1 MAKWILKRTS
11 ADFKNIA
18 KSRGIDPLFAL
29 VLANRG
35 IIADEDY
42 NNYIN
47 GNINYDETLLEDMEL
62 LTDIVREKI
71 SEEKY
76 IRIVGDYDV
85 DGVAATAILKK
96 GIEAYA
102 EIAGYSSFVDTRI
115 PHRMKDGY
123 GLNAGIIK
131 EAFDAGIDTLLT
143 CDNGISAIDEIA
155 EAKRLGM
162 TVLVTDHHEI
172 PFDIVNDVKIYK
184 YPEADAI
191 VDPKREDSLYPFK
204 EICGAYLA
212 YKVIYNLLKEYDS
225 KELLME
231 LREIAAIAT
240 VADIMELTNE
250 NRQLVREGLKS
261 LKNPKNIGLSALTNQ
276 LGLKDKELMAFNI
289 AFMIGPSINA
299 AGRLKSAD
307 IALSLLLE
315 NDKAK
320 VESIAEELIGL
331 NIERKRIQDEA
342 VEKASQIIEKN
353 AVLDKV
359 LVIYIPGIHE
369 SVAGIVAGKLKEKYS
384 RPCLMITDSLEAG
397 IVKGSARS
405 IEAYHMYDALN
416 SVSDIFIKFGG
427 HAMAAGFSL
436 PSSRVEELRDRLN
449 ANCDLQEE
457 DFKTILKIDADVPFA
472 YISPTLVDQLAL
484 LEPTGAGNEKCYF
497 ARKNVE
503 IVSAVFFGDSKNVG
517 RYRVKDSDNRI
528 SELTLFRKNE
538 ELQKYLSEK
547 YGEQKVKDAYAG
559 KDSVQ
564 FSVAYYPR
572 WNEYAGRKSIQL
584 IIEDFC

>member
-71 SEEKY
+71 SEEKH

-231 LREIAAIAT
+231 LGEIAAIAT